1 MMSKYKDIQFYVD
14 EETNVLSVEIKSFRT
29 VGDKFILEERIYLE
43 PGKEYTIR
51 MIEAKSKKLED
62 RKVVLQ
68 DFVLDQL
75 GNPMDAVVMYKKN
88 STTAK
93 VEITDLSIAI

>member
-1 MMSKYKDIQFYVD
+1 MSKYKDIQYHLD
-14 EETNVLSVEIKSFRT
+14 EETNVASVEIKSFRT
-29 VGDKFILEERIYLE
+29 VGEKIILEERVYLE
-43 PGKEYTIR
+43 PGREYILR
-51 MIEAKSKKLED
+51 MNDEKSKKLEG

-75 GNPMDAVVMYKKN
+75 GNPMDAVVIYQKN

-93 VEITDLSIAI
+93 VEITELAMAV